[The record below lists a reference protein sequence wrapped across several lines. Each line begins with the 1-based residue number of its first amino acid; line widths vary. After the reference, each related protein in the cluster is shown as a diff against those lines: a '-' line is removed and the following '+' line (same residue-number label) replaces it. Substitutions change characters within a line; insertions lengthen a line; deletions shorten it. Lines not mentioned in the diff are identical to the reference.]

1 MKKIIAVLLVML
13 TVCLCF
19 SGCGKSEEA
28 KAVEEKIKALGE
40 ITLDSAAV
48 LEEAE
53 KAYASLSGE
62 DKGDVKNYDDLV
74 AARKA
79 YDEIT
84 DISERCEALSVKF
97 DEIFTKYG
105 IPYAEIID
113 EYNAILE
120 AAPDNEEGEGGRYSF
135 VGEIKGKYDN
145 YIKVQENAHKSAV
158 AYVNA
163 FLEFNKDKSITIENI
178 GCIAQISDG
187 IQYFLFAME
196 YKDGEESKSV
206 YSSARFAG
214 TPTVQSL
221 AAGAKS
227 LFAEKPASEK
237 TDALKNSNVVIDTAA
252 VLANIAA

>member
-53 KAYASLSGE
+53 KVYASLSDE

-79 YDEIT
+79 YDEIA

-97 DEIFTKYG
+97 DEIFT
-105 IPYAEIID
+105 
-113 EYNAILE
+113 
-120 AAPDNEEGEGGRYSF
+120 NEMGSRW
-135 VGEIKGKYDN
+135 N
-145 YIKVQENAHKSAV
+145 R
-158 AYVNA
+158 
-163 FLEFNKDKSITIENI
+163 
-178 GCIAQISDG
+178 C
-187 IQYFLFAME
+187 
-196 YKDGEESKSV
+196 
-206 YSSARFAG
+206 
-214 TPTVQSL
+214 
-221 AAGAKS
+221 
-227 LFAEKPASEK
+227 
-237 TDALKNSNVVIDTAA
+237 TD
-252 VLANIAA
+252 